1 MASYP
6 LSVMEMKVTWGDCDA
21 AGISYYAR
29 TFDWFT
35 NARMKHLA
43 DYGLPYM
50 NTFHSSGIAIV
61 CLKADCEYKN
71 MVRPEEEIMV
81 HTRLTLLTR
90 TRMTYR
96 YQIFKQDGILVAEG
110 ETRHA
115 CVDLTGNPFNLKRR
129 HPQLWQQLIDKW
141 PVFEEPGGQAE

>member
-1 MASYP
+1 MPDSYP

-50 NTFHSSGIAIV
+50 PTFHDLGIALV
-61 CLKADCEYKN
+61 CLKADCEYKR
-71 MVRPEEEIMV
+71 MVRPEEEITV
-81 HTRLTLLTR
+81 HTSLTTLNR
-90 TRMTYR
+90 TRMAYQYR
-96 YQIFKQDGILVAEG
+96 IYKQNGDLVAEG
-110 ETRHA
+110 TTSHA
-115 CVDLTGNPFNLKRR
+115 CVDLEGNPFNLKRR
-129 HPQLWQQLIDKW
+129 HPELWEQLMEKW
-141 PVFEEPGGQAE
+141 PVFREREAD